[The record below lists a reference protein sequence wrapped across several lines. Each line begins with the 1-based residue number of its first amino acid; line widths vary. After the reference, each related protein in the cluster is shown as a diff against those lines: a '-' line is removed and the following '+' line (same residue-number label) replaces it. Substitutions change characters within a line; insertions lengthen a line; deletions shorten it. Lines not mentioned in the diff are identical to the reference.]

1 MGNVEFG
8 RSTRR
13 RPPTSATASVVDRWR
28 QRTQI
33 YDAAQPTEQGEPG
46 SEEAPCDGCKD
57 SLAFSDIGVNSFMAD
72 SLWRPAIALT

>member
-28 QRTQI
+28 QRTQV
-33 YDAAQPTEQGEPG
+33 YDAAQPAGQGEPG
-46 SEEAPCDGCKD
+46 SEEAPCDGCKE
-57 SLAFSDIGVNSFMAD
+57 SLAFGDIGLDGFVAGP
-72 SLWRPAIALT
+72 LWQPAIVLT